1 MAGFATVQVNFIQ
14 FNRAM
19 VDLQRISGQT
29 MKQVLRS
36 ETTEILNTCVK
47 RTKVADKGVVQRK
60 EQLGVIKK
68 ENLTQASYPGQT
80 TVNAGWRLK
89 APYGRVWIKVRPGGK
104 KSFILARGADFS
116 APSGPSTLK
125 SGRDWLEFVNRSATV
140 VSSKVPGAIA
150 KGWASIGLARKA
162 WVQMAES
169 MRLNLRNLAEGE
181 NASAFRAKYQNGI
194 GIERQTKTGYVITLI
209 NKLPYGRRAKMDVIL
224 ARAINQRGVAF
235 YKAVSAGVFQSAKRT
250 LARYP
255 GLYVS

>member
-1 MAGFATVQVNFIQ
+1 MAGFASVQVNFIQ

-36 ETTEILNTCVK
+36 EATEVLNTCVK

-68 ENLTQASYPGQT
+68 EKLTQASYPGQT
-80 TVNAGWRLK
+80 TVNAGWRLS

-116 APSGPSTLK
+116 APSGRSVLK
-125 SGRDWLEFVNRSATV
+125 SGRNWLENVGRSSTI
-140 VSSKVPGAIA
+140 VSSKVPSAIA

-162 WVQMAES
+162 WVQIAES
-169 MRLNLRNLAEGE
+169 LRLNLKNLAEGE
-181 NASAFRAKYQNGI
+181 DAAAFRAKYQNGI
-194 GIERQTKTGYVITLI
+194 GLERETKSGYVITLI
-209 NKLPYGRRAKMDVIL
+209 NKLPYGRRAKMDAIL
-224 ARAINQRGVAF
+224 AKAINERATAFYRAVSRGVF
-235 YKAVSAGVFQSAKRT
+235 LSTKKT
-250 LARYP
+250 LAKYP
-255 GLYVS
+255 GLFVS

>member
-1 MAGFATVQVNFIQ
+1 
-14 FNRAM
+14 M
-19 VDLQRISGQT
+19 VDLQRISGQS

-36 ETTEILNTCVK
+36 ETAEILNTCVK

-68 ENLTQASYPGQT
+68 ENLTQATYPGQT

-116 APSGPSTLK
+116 APSGKSTLR
-125 SGRDWLEFVNRSATV
+125 SGQDWLEFVNRSATL

-150 KGWASIGLARKA
+150 KGWASIGLARKS

-169 MRLNLRNLAEGE
+169 LRLNLRNLANGE
-181 NASAFRAKYQNGI
+181 DAAAFRAKYQNGI
-194 GIERQTKTGYVITLI
+194 GIERQTKSGYMITLI
-209 NKLPYGRRAKMDVIL
+209 NRLPYGRRAKMDVIL
-224 ARAINQRGVAF
+224 ARAINQRAVAF
-235 YKAVSAGVFQSAKRT
+235 YKAVSKGVFQSAKRT

-255 GLYVS
+255 GLSVS